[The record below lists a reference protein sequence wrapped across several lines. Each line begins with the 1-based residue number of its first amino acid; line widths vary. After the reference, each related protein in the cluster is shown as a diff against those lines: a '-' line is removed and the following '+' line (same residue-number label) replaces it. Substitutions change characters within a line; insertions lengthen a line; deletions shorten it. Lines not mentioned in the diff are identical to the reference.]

1 MLSTLVT
8 CSRFPCVRSGLALPH
23 VIRAGS
29 PSGRPRCCHSYRL
42 VPKIVSLEA
51 TGIQN
56 QPTFALIH
64 GAFANSFSFAPLQA
78 ELGLLGHRSV
88 AVDLPGHGFEA
99 TYAAACQAP
108 QDLDALAAEPGSI
121 KGVTLAD
128 NAARVIEV
136 LERAKQNGPVVLVG
150 HSRGGATI
158 TAVGN
163 ARPELIDRIA
173 YVAAWCPVDLTVGDY
188 YAEPEMASVDPAAFG
203 PALVGNPAELGLL
216 RVNFRTAAPE
226 TLAAMKEA
234 FAADL
239 TDEEFRTFLNTFQP
253 DENLDVGTY
262 ADRTQAATWGRIPKT
277 YVRLA
282 ADAGVPLAVQDRMIR
297 EANTL
302 TPDNPFDVATL
313 DGSHPRWLVHP
324 KPAAQL
330 LANLAAN

>member
-1 MLSTLVT
+1 M
-8 CSRFPCVRSGLALPH
+8 
-23 VIRAGS
+23 
-29 PSGRPRCCHSYRL
+29 
-42 VPKIVSLEA
+42 
-51 TGIQN
+51 QN
-56 QPTFALIH
+56 QPTYVFVH

-99 TYAAACQAP
+99 TYAAAYQAP
-108 QDLDALAAEPGSI
+108 QDLAALAQEPGSI

-136 LERAKQNGPVVLVG
+136 LERAKQHGPTILVG
-150 HSRGGATI
+150 HSRGGITL

-163 ARPELIDRIA
+163 ARPDLVDRIA
-173 YVAAWCPVDLTVGDY
+173 YVSAWCPVDLDVNDY
-188 YAEPEMASVDPAAFG
+188 YAQPEMAGVDPGAFA

-216 RVNFRTAAPE
+216 RVNFRTADPA
-226 TLAAMKEA
+226 TYAALKQA

-253 DENLDVGTY
+253 DENLDAGTP

-282 ADAGVPLAVQDRMIR
+282 DDASIPLAMQDRMIR
-297 EANTL
+297 EGDAL
-302 TPDNPFDVATL
+302 TPDNPFDVETL
-313 DGSHPRWLVHP
+313 EGSHLRWLVHP

-330 LANLAAN
+330 LAGLAAR